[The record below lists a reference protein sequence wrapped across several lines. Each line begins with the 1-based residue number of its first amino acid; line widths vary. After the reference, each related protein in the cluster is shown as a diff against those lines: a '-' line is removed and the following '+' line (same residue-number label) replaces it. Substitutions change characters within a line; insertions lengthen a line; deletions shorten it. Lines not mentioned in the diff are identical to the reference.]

1 MRRPAFYST
10 FRAAGLVDR
19 FYYFVSWLII
29 LKRRMYKK
37 LIDINKT
44 LICVA
49 LCYSLIMLGIVSVP
63 AQTQP
68 SNPNNQ
74 SSPQLNVKAQEI
86 KNQIIKIGQNNDI
99 TIIGKNGREFYGS
112 VLEIKD
118 ESVSINEIDQKAI
131 VEIKYQNIKKVR
143 SGYRSARI
151 ASGKRVSRVRSIIP
165 LAVIA
170 GSLLL
175 PIILLANA
183 KD

>member
-1 MRRPAFYST
+1 MYEK
-10 FRAAGLVDR
+10 
-19 FYYFVSWLII
+19 II
-29 LKRRMYKK
+29 E
-37 LIDINKT
+37 INKL
-44 LICVA
+44 LICAV
-49 LCYSLIMLGIVSVP
+49 LCWSLTMLGVVSIS

-68 SNPNNQ
+68 GDANNRANSQ
-74 SSPQLNVKAQEI
+74 TDVKAQEV
-86 KNQIIKIGQNNDI
+86 KNQIIKIGQNNNI

-118 ESVSINEIDQKAI
+118 DTVSINEIDQNAV
-131 VEIKYQNIKKVR
+131 VEIQYANIKKVR
-143 SGYRSARI
+143 KGYRSAKI

-165 LAVIA
+165 LAVVI